1 MKKNTSKMRPAPD
14 ATGFVDC
21 LRKTVKLRGESF
33 GRASLSIGAAYSAL
47 AQYGSN
53 RFYRPTPEILA
64 GIATHWPKDQSIPLI
79 TAHLQD
85 EIKRATLDPA
95 QFTIAYYVSTL
106 AKSSDIQA
114 IERAAEGSPGWSALL
129 SALASLAKSDA
140 QKGFPAGAAVSAE
153 LSRVAESP
161 PPPYKGK
168 SKRKGVT

>member
-1 MKKNTSKMRPAPD
+1 MRPALD

-95 QFTIAYYVSTL
+95 QFTIAYYVSKL

-114 IERAAEGSPGWSALL
+114 IEFCAEWIALERDGRICVETGL
-129 SALASLAKSDA
+129 V
-140 QKGFPAGAAVSAE
+140 GCW
-153 LSRVAESP
+153 RVHGGNVARMFQR
-161 PPPYKGK
+161 GK
-168 SKRKGVT
+168 PDVA